1 MLHTKVKLLIVDD
14 DPLIRMSM
22 SLVFTEIGFSVR
34 SAEDGFSA
42 LRLIRREPPEI
53 LLSDLNMPDMSG
65 FELFSVV
72 RRQFP
77 AIQTIAMSGAFS
89 GIEVPFGVDADA
101 FYEKGTGMGPLL
113 QLMRTPP
120 KTKRPE
126 PCLMREI
133 ASLPHNG
140 SAGNRQSL

>member
-1 MLHTKVKLLIVDD
+1 MLHTKVRLLIVDD

-72 RRQFP
+72 RRQFL
-77 AIQTIAMSGAFS
+77 AMSGAFS